1 MTFVEK
7 ANRAMTV
14 IKKVKNLFILV
25 LFIIHW
31 FVVYIGYGRGHLGFT
46 IVCSLTFLSFYLIAK
61 ALQFYWLWFISY
73 FYLLQ
78 N

>member
-1 MTFVEK
+1 MAV
-7 ANRAMTV
+7 AIWA
-14 IKKVKNLFILV
+14 
-25 LFIIHW
+25 
-31 FVVYIGYGRGHLGFT
+31 FT

-61 ALQFYWLWFISY
+61 ALLFYWLWFISY

>member
-1 MTFVEK
+1 MAV
-7 ANRAMTV
+7 A
-14 IKKVKNLFILV
+14 I
-25 LFIIHW
+25 W
-31 FVVYIGYGRGHLGFT
+31 FLLLYV
-46 IVCSLTFLSFYLIAK
+46 VCSLTFLSFYLIAK